1 MTKIETQNRWLDH
14 PYSEN
19 TSLEFNKFV
28 LPSSENPL
36 DRFSI
41 LSLGELGDAAL
52 LDRKETK
59 YLFPEELL
67 PDILPGL
74 ESEYHILDIKGR
86 RTFAYLSVY
95 IDTPDRVFYKQHQA
109 GARPRW
115 KIRQRTYL
123 NSGISFLEVKR
134 KDNRNLTQKIRRQI
148 EQPKDQQLLVRGLL
162 EQTRY
167 PGSAADLEPVLK
179 THYTRITLV
188 HKSRQERITLDY
200 RLSFSDGVCTTSL
213 PDLVVAEVKQN
224 RLNLRSPFLIH
235 IKQFRGQPSNFSKYC
250 LGSLLLDPTLKYNRF
265 KPILIQIQSLKAKE
279 KNYEWTL

>member
-1 MTKIETQNRWLDH
+1 MTRIQIQNRWLDH
-14 PYSEN
+14 PHSEN
-19 TSLEFNKFV
+19 TSLEFNKFI
-28 LPSSENPL
+28 LSSSENPL

-52 LDRKETK
+52 LNRKETK

-86 RTFAYLSVY
+86 KSFDYLSVY
-95 IDTPDRVFYKQHQA
+95 IDTPERVFYQQHQT

-115 KIRQRTYL
+115 KIRQRNYL
-123 NSGISFLEVKR
+123 NSGISYLEVKR
-134 KDNRNLTQKIRRQI
+134 KDNRNLTHKIRQRI
-148 EQPKDQQLLVRGLL
+148 DQPKDQQLLVRRLL
-162 EQTRY
+162 ERTNY
-167 PGSAADLEPVLK
+167 PGSVADLEPVLK
-179 THYTRITLV
+179 TSYTRITLV
-188 HKSRQERITLDY
+188 HNSRQERITLDY

-235 IKQFRGQPSNFSKYC
+235 LKQFRGQPSNFSKYC
-250 LGSLLLDPTLKYNRF
+250 LGSLLLDPTMKYNRF
-265 KPILIQIQSLKAKE
+265 KPILIQIQSLKAKG
-279 KNYEWTL
+279 KNHEWTL